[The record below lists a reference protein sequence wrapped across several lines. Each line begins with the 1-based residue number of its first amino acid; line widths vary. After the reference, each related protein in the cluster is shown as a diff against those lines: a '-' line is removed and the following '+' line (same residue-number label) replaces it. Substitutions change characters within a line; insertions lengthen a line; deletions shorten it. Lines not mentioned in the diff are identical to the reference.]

1 MAVYFYYGEED
12 FNIDLQIDLMK
23 SKLNQDFLSMNFQ
36 TYDNPE
42 YVDLINI
49 LRTPPM
55 MFGEMLVV
63 IMANE
68 YFFSQKKY
76 FEDAHLED
84 IEDALKHCPE
94 SLNIV
99 FVVKLPRE
107 EGKKID
113 SRRKLYKILS
123 KFNAQEFPVFRTY
136 KVDDISTWI
145 KKHAK
150 KYKELTLKDDAIE
163 LLIQSIGNNL
173 RNFDKELD
181 KLKLMAHPENV
192 VTKKMVEEI
201 VISNQDLFNITEFI
215 IKNQKDKA
223 LLEFKKLVDKKHP
236 LEILA
241 AIQTMLRKWIIIKNY
256 ANTMSTMEL
265 SKQLGMHEFALK
277 QTIIKLKN
285 SRIADLVRLKQNLF
299 AVETKIKSADALDL
313 ISEVEVAL
321 IR

>member
-1 MAVYFYYGEED
+1 
-12 FNIDLQIDLMK
+12 MK
-23 SKLNQDFLSMNFQ
+23 
-36 TYDNPE
+36 
-42 YVDLINI
+42 LINRSI
-49 LRTPPM
+49 IS
-55 MFGEMLVV
+55 E
-63 IMANE
+63 NYN
-68 YFFSQKKY
+68 YF
-76 FEDAHLED
+76 H
-84 IEDALKHCPE
+84 
-94 SLNIV
+94 
-99 FVVKLPRE
+99 
-107 EGKKID
+107 
-113 SRRKLYKILS
+113 
-123 KFNAQEFPVFRTY
+123 
-136 KVDDISTWI
+136 
-145 KKHAK
+145 
-150 KYKELTLKDDAIE
+150 
-163 LLIQSIGNNL
+163 
-173 RNFDKELD
+173 
-181 KLKLMAHPENV
+181 
-192 VTKKMVEEI
+192 
-201 VISNQDLFNITEFI
+201 FI